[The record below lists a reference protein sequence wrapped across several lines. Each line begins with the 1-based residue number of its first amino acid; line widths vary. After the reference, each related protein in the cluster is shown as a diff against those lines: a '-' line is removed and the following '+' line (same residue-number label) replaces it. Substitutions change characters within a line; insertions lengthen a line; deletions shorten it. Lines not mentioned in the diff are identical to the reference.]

1 MGATSRNIMIIFML
15 QGLLV
20 GLVGTLSGL
29 LSGLGI
35 CHLISKYIH
44 IGIPTDFYGI
54 TTLPVRVER
63 LDVLFITVAAVVIS
77 FLATIYPSWRAAK
90 LNPVEALRYE

>member
-1 MGATSRNIMIIFML
+1 ML

-20 GLVGTLSGL
+20 GLVGTLIGL
-29 LSGLGI
+29 FSGLGI

-44 IGIPTDFYGI
+44 IEIPQDVYGI
-54 TTLPVRVER
+54 TTLPVRVES
-63 LDVLFITVAAVVIS
+63 LDVLFITLAAMMIS